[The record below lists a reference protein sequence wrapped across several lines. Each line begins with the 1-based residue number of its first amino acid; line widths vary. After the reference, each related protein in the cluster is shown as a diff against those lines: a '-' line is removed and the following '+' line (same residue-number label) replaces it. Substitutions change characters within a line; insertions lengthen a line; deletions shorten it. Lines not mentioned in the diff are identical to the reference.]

1 MYKLETLIFEN
12 GERYPVLLGE
22 DGMPHFYSTLWVTTT
37 LRSNKKASTI
47 TNKLRAIDWLF
58 HWEQINKRDLFLEF
72 KEAKFLTSEDVVS
85 IKAHLSLDV
94 GLYKNNKGSSKRRKV
109 INLHDSPSLITHSR
123 SVSKRHLYARM
134 TTVRD
139 FLNFIAELAIQHRKT
154 TELTMEIANMN
165 ASFTSRLPKG
175 KSNANKPYDDIPDGL
190 VQNFLELAH
199 FSHPNNPF
207 KNIKNKKRN
216 YLMILLLRELFIRK
230 GELLSMKITRMNL
243 VGTNKYVWVERT
255 QDDKNDK
262 RPHQPVAKTKERMLP
277 ISASTAS
284 LLDEY
289 ITTIRAK
296 IPEARLHPYLFV
308 VHQNGKTLGN
318 PISIKAFDDIF
329 SELKSMD
336 DRFSILHPHYLRHNG
351 NEEFSEKIDLNNKL
365 AELGEPNF
373 QKIESGKEAKMRMHL
388 MGHSSEA
395 SGDIYNQ
402 RHIRKKANEV
412 QLSNQEELQEKVKQ
426 AQLKKDTK

>member
-1 MYKLETLIFEN
+1 
-12 GERYPVLLGE
+12 
-22 DGMPHFYSTLWVTTT
+22 
-37 LRSNKKASTI
+37 
-47 TNKLRAIDWLF
+47 
-58 HWEQINKRDLFLEF
+58 
-72 KEAKFLTSEDVVS
+72 
-85 IKAHLSLDV
+85 
-94 GLYKNNKGSSKRRKV
+94 
-109 INLHDSPSLITHSR
+109 
-123 SVSKRHLYARM
+123 M
-134 TTVRD
+134 TAVRD

-175 KSNANKPYDDIPDGL
+175 KSNANKSYDDIPDGL
-190 VQNFLELAH
+190 VKDFLELAH
-199 FSHPNNPF
+199 FSHPKNPF

-255 QDDKNDK
+255 QDDKHDK
-262 RPHQPVAKTKERMLP
+262 RPNQPVAKTKERMLP
-277 ISASTAS
+277 ISANTAS

-329 SELKSMD
+329 SELKSID

-412 QLSNQEELQEKVKQ
+412 QLSDQEELQEKVKQ
-426 AQLKKDTK
+426 AQLKKDAK